1 MMNKFAIAAAAV
13 TLASASIAVAAPSYG
28 ANPTAK
34 KAGFVHIAGCTPCSA
49 AHPCAANPCAANP
62 CASNPCA
69 ANPCGAKDA
78 GKEG

>member
-1 MMNKFAIAAAAV
+1 MMNKFAITAAVV
-13 TLASASIAVAAPSYG
+13 TLASASIAVAVPSDG

-34 KAGFVHIAGCTPCSA
+34 KAGFVHVAGCTPCSA

-62 CASNPCA
+62 C
-69 ANPCGAKDA
+69 GAKDA